1 MLMYFNKTHLKP
13 GQILLLSY
21 IHCAKD
27 PSRPPVEIDV
37 HKFLLY
43 VTLVLMRVET
53 VGNLR
58 KDGNIC
64 RRPMQIGEK
73 VRKNTNW

>member
-1 MLMYFNKTHLKP
+1 M
-13 GQILLLSY
+13 LLLSY
-21 IHCAKD
+21 IRCAKE
-27 PSRPPVEIDV
+27 PPRPPVEINV

-43 VTLVLMRVET
+43 VTLVLMGVET